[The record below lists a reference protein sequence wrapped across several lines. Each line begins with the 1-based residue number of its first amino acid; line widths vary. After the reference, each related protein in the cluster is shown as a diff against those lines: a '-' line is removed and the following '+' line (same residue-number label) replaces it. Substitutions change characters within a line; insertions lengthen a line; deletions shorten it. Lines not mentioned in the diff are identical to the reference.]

1 MAARQRLL
9 SPLLVGYIL
18 EQTEI
23 HHNESKLRADPAVN
37 SCRPSLQDTSLHVTL
52 LRQDIYDSALTTAV
66 CTTNYTL
73 TVVSMKAYITRK
85 VIPKVATLP
94 IVNMQ
99 VYIQEMLLQCLNL
112 FSTCVEL
119 GVN

>member
-1 MAARQRLL
+1 MAAQQRLL

-23 HHNESKLRADPAVN
+23 HHNKSKLGADPAVN
-37 SCRPSLQDTSLHVTL
+37 SCRPSLQATSLHVML
-52 LRQDIYDSALTTAV
+52 LRRDIYHNALTTAV
-66 CTTNYTL
+66 CTTNYAL
-73 TVVSMKAYITRK
+73 TVLSMKAYITRQ
-85 VIPKVATLP
+85 VSPKVGTLP
-94 IVNMQ
+94 IDNMQ
-99 VYIQEMLLQCLNL
+99 VYILEMLLQCVNL

>member
-37 SCRPSLQDTSLHVTL
+37 SCCPRMQATSLHVML
-52 LRQDIYDSALTTAV
+52 LRQDIYYNDLTTAV
-66 CTTNYTL
+66 CTTNNTL
-73 TVVSMKAYITRK
+73 AVLSMKAYITRK

-94 IVNMQ
+94 IDNMQ
-99 VYIQEMLLQCLNL
+99 VYIQEMLL
-112 FSTCVEL
+112 
-119 GVN
+119 

>member
-1 MAARQRLL
+1 MTARQRLL

-23 HHNESKLRADPAVN
+23 HHNKSKLRADPAVN
-37 SCRPSLQDTSLHVTL
+37 SCRHSLQTTSLLVML
-52 LRQDIYDSALTTAV
+52 LRQDIYYNALTTAV

-73 TVVSMKAYITRK
+73 AVLSMKAYITRK
-85 VIPKVATLP
+85 VIPKGATLP
-94 IVNMQ
+94 IDNMQ
-99 VYIQEMLLQCLNL
+99 VYIQEMLSQCLNL
-112 FSTCVEL
+112 FSTRVEL